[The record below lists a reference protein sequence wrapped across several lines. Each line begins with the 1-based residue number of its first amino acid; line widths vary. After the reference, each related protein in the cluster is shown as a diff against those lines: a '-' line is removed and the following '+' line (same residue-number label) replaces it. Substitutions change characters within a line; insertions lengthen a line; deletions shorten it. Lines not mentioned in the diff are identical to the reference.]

1 MNTEISIKGRAK
13 LFGELNCG
21 EAFYCNLAEIP
32 YMKIDND
39 EMNAVDLNDGTLLHF
54 GDEERVNTF
63 GSFKCVAEL

>member
-1 MNTEISIKGRAK
+1 
-13 LFGELNCG
+13 
-21 EAFYCNLAEIP
+21 
-32 YMKIDND
+32 MKIDND